1 MKPRILLFS
10 VLAAAALAMSG
21 AACGGG
27 SDKSG
32 GDAAPKTTLRMA
44 TMEGRGATYTDT
56 VEEFTRQ
63 VEDLSGGELR
73 IKIIWGGAGGA
84 YGPRAEQ
91 DVAGLVQSGKLV
103 SALIP
108 TRAWD
113 ELGVTSLQALQAPFL
128 VSSDHLVE
136 QIVQSELAEEML
148 TGLDKAGVVGL
159 TLIPEG
165 LRHPVSF
172 ARPFLTSA
180 DFAGAKIRSPLSNAS
195 YRLLEALGAKPV
207 EICCDEF
214 SQAVANGSITGAES
228 AFILVGNL
236 PWPGTF
242 TANITFYPKVN
253 AIVMNKNAFNR
264 LSDEH
269 REILREAAAKTLR
282 DTLRN
287 APSDA
292 DSAAL
297 YCRNGG
303 TIAFAS
309 DADIAALEQAAQPVY
324 EALEADPQTKELIK
338 QIRRMK
344 EQLSGARD
352 PLPEACA
359 PASGGAVPTTPS
371 GPEPS
376 EFPEGV
382 YRADLQPEDLIQKGM
397 DQVTAHQIGGI
408 RTLTFENGRW
418 RDHTQGIAE
427 DCVGP
432 YSVEAGRISLH
443 QDVAACGAPAGNFV
457 MSARWALEDGELRFF
472 DFRRGRPL
480 EWGSKPWKKID

>member
-1 MKPRILLFS
+1 MKTRNVLFS
-10 VLAAAALAMSG
+10 VVATVALLAFA

-32 GDAAPKTTLRMA
+32 GDAPTTTLRLA
-44 TMEGRGATYTDT
+44 TMEGQGVPYTDT
-56 VEEFTRQ
+56 VEEFARQ
-63 VEDLSGGELR
+63 VEELSDGSLR
-73 IKIIWGGAGGA
+73 IQVVWNGAVELLGG

-91 DVAGLVQSGKLV
+91 DVAGLVQSGKLA

-128 VSSDHLVE
+128 VSNEKLVE
-136 QIVQSELAEEML
+136 EIVQSKLAEEML
-148 TGLDKAGVVGL
+148 AGLDKAGVVGL

-165 LRHPVSF
+165 LRHPVGF
-172 ARPFLTSA
+172 ARPFLTVE
-180 DFAGAKIRSPLSNAS
+180 DFAGANIRAGGSAS

-207 EICCDEF
+207 EICCEEF

-228 AFILVGNL
+228 AFNLVGNL
-236 PWPGTF
+236 PSPGTL

-253 AIVMNKNAFNR
+253 AIVINDNVFNR

-287 APSDA
+287 APSEA

-309 DADIAALEQAAQPVY
+309 DATIAALEQEAKRVY
-324 EALEADPQTKELIK
+324 EALEADPQTKELIE

-344 EQLSGARD
+344 AHLSGARD
-352 PLPEACA
+352 SLPDGCA
-359 PASGGAVPTTPS
+359 PASGGGVPTSTGS
-371 GPEPS
+371 GPS

-382 YRADLQPEDLIQKGM
+382 YRVDRSAEYLIEKKM
-397 DQVTAHQIGGI
+397 DPITAHDIAGI
-408 RTLTFENGRW
+408 VTLTFEHGRW
-418 RDHTQGIAE
+418 LDHRRGLT
-427 DCVGP
+427 DCSGP
-432 YSVEAGRISLH
+432 YSVEEGRIFLRL
-443 QDVAACGAPAGNFV
+443 DVAQCGEPAGTLV
-457 MSARWALEDGELRFF
+457 MSARWTLKDSKLDFF
-472 DFRRGRPL
+472 DIRNGRPL
-480 EWGSKPWKKID
+480 EWGSKPWTKID

>member
-1 MKPRILLFS
+1 MKPGSVLSS
-10 VLAAAALAMSG
+10 VLAAAALSLSG
-21 AACGGG
+21 VACSSE

-32 GDAAPKTTLRMA
+32 GDAAPTTTLRMA
-44 TMEGRGATYTDT
+44 TMEGRGAPYADS
-56 VEEFTRQ
+56 VEEFARQ
-63 VEDLSGGELR
+63 VEDLSGGDLR
-73 IKIIWGGAGGA
+73 IKIIWDGAVEFFGA
-84 YGPRAEQ
+84 YGPSAEQ
-91 DVAGLVQSGKLV
+91 DVAGLVQSGKLA

-128 VSSDHLVE
+128 VSNEKLVE

-159 TLIPEG
+159 TLLPEG
-165 LRHPVSF
+165 LRHPVGF
-172 ARPFLTSA
+172 ARPFLTA
-180 DFAGAKIRSPLSNAS
+180 EDFAGAKIRAPLSNAS
-195 YRLLEALGAKPV
+195 YRLLEALGAKAV

-228 AFILVGNL
+228 AFNLVGNL
-236 PWPGTF
+236 PWPGTL

-282 DTLRN
+282 HTLRN
-287 APSDA
+287 APSEA

-324 EALEADPQTKELIK
+324 EALESDPQTEELIK

-344 EQLSGARD
+344 EQLSGARN
-352 PLPEACA
+352 PLPEACT

-376 EFPEGV
+376 QFPEGV
-382 YRADLQPEDLIQKGM
+382 YRADLPPEYLIQKGM
-397 DQVTAHQIGGI
+397 DPVTAHQLGGI

-418 RDHTQGIAE
+418 RDHTQGVAE
-427 DCVGP
+427 DCVGL
-432 YSVEAGRISLH
+432 YSVEAGRISLR
-443 QDVAACGAPAGNFV
+443 QDRAECGEAAGTLV
-457 MSARWALEDGELRFF
+457 MSAR
-472 DFRRGRPL
+472 
-480 EWGSKPWKKID
+480 